1 MNRPSSPLP
10 RAAAGL
16 FLLAL
21 SLLPAGSLSL
31 GGPGAHAAVYFLLLA
46 LAGLALGLL
55 FLSGLDRDRL
65 LAALLPVG
73 LALFLRALL
82 LDYQS
87 QDYQVFLSQWAAA
100 FRDNGG
106 FAAVKL
112 PIGNYNAPYLYFLAA
127 ISYLPIPDLYL
138 IKLFS
143 VLFDVVLAW
152 GGFRLVGQL
161 CPGDRDRPLLCFCV
175 LLLLPTAVVN
185 GAFWGQCDA
194 LYGALVVHAL
204 ACALEKRPC
213 ASLALLGVAFSFKLQ
228 TVFVLPLWGALVLL
242 GWAPLR
248 ALLCF
253 PAAYAATCVPALLLG
268 KPLGDILGVYFGQ
281 AAEYAG
287 YLNLNAPNLYAFLP
301 HGAQVDTAVLSRLG
315 IAAALVLAL
324 AVAAL
329 LWLRRRQ
336 ADGRALLPS
345 GTSSWPTCS
354 ARPWPA
360 PSPPWPPSP
369 CWSSCPPSAP
379 TWWCCGRRTPA
390 SSPWAGS
397 STPCCARGPSCWGP
411 WSSPPPPWPSGCSA
425 GRGNSD
431 DTARPP
437 EIRWARR
444 VLPHSI
450 NKYRGQ
456 FPEARTPKP
465 LTSTSPSTGRMR

>member
-127 ISYLPIPDLYL
+127 ISYLPLPDLYL

-175 LLLLPTAVVN
+175 LLLLPTVVAN

-301 HGAQVDTAVLSRLG
+301 HGAQVDTAALSRLG

-336 ADGRALLPS
+336 ADGRALLLAAVLLAVGVPFL
-345 GTSSWPTCS
+345 
-354 ARPWPA
+354 
-360 PSPPWPPSP
+360 
-369 CWSSCPPSAP
+369 
-379 TWWCCGRRTPA
+379 
-390 SSPWAGS
+390 
-397 STPCCARGPSCWGP
+397 
-411 WSSPPPPWPSGCSA
+411 
-425 GRGNSD
+425 
-431 DTARPP
+431 
-437 EIRWARR
+437 
-444 VLPHSI
+444 LPHMHERYFFLADVLSAALACALPALAPI
-450 NKYRGQ
+450 ALLVQLSSFGAYLVVLR
-456 FPEARTPKP
+456 EAYTCIVP
-465 LTSTSPSTGRMR
+465 LGGKLYPMLCEGSLMLGALVLTAAALALRLFRRKGEPR